1 MDMNGILTQA
11 QSNTS
16 QEINQLQIKHTAARS
31 RLVQSPER
39 IKRYISDM
47 SSDFS
52 NEKKQL
58 SDRQRTA
65 RDFQNRNEIIVN
77 LQRDLQDLIELSRGI
92 ETRRSKLAETQRIK
106 SSAIGKLDQ
115 KKIESQGHDAKL
127 DVSLTCS
134 QRARS
139 YRSLSL

>member
-1 MDMNGILTQA
+1 
-11 QSNTS
+11 
-16 QEINQLQIKHTAARS
+16 
-31 RLVQSPER
+31 
-39 IKRYISDM
+39 M
-47 SSDFS
+47 SSDFT

-65 RDFQNRNEIIVN
+65 RDLQNRNEIICN

-127 DVSLTCS
+127 DVRPHPPYCS
-134 QRARS
+134 
-139 YRSLSL
+139 

>member
-1 MDMNGILTQA
+1 M
-11 QSNTS
+11 
-16 QEINQLQIKHTAARS
+16 NQLSIKQTTARS

-47 SSDFS
+47 STDFT

-65 RDFQNRNEIIVN
+65 RDLQNWNEIICN
-77 LQRDLQDLIELSRGI
+77 LERDLKDLIELSRGI
-92 ETRRSKLAETQRIK
+92 ESRRSKLAETQRVK

-115 KKIESQGHDAKL
+115 KKIESQGHDIKL
-127 DVSLTCS
+127 DVRDPYISIFSPFNLGWGLDLAS
-134 QRARS
+134 EWEADWH
-139 YRSLSL
+139 